1 MQILGLDMCAD
12 ILVGNELMRGISG
25 GQKKRLTTGTPRA
38 LSFIRL
44 KSVRASARV
53 ASVPLLQPRVF
64 GFRGDAGRPDQGAVH
79 GRDLHGP

>member
-1 MQILGLDMCAD
+1 
-12 ILVGNELMRGISG
+12 MRGISG
-25 GQKKRLTTGTPRA
+25 GQKKRLTTGTRRA

-44 KSVRASARV
+44 KSVRASASARV